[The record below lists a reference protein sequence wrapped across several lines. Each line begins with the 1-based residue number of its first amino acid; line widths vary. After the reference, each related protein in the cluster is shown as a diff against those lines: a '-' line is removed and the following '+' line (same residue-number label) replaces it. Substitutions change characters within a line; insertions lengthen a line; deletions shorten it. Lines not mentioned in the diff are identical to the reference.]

1 MSPTT
6 TSPATTT
13 TTPTTTSPTPTP
25 PPAPVSTTPPPD
37 YTLPAAFD
45 ARDVYPGQVPCKAF
59 DVLDQGGCNSCYAF
73 AAASSFS
80 ARLCRSSPTSLG
92 NAVVSPQQLMDC
104 SGGCAGG
111 NEATALSVLASRGD
125 VELWCDPYQQKQG
138 TCGSF
143 CSAGNKYAAVS
154 GSVRSVGG
162 AGPAGVIQMQ
172 YELVRG
178 GPGVVSFI
186 VMSDFFSYA
195 GGVYTP
201 SAGATEV
208 GGHAVSLVGWGV
220 DKGVPYWLC
229 QNSWGPSFGEGG
241 FFRILRGADTC
252 TIESRSGLVVAR
264 PVTPTACPNAR
275 CANGAVTLAD
285 CTCRCDNGK
294 TGPTCSVCA
303 LTCQHGG
310 VLDSQ
315 CTACTC
321 PLGYSG
327 RQCEN
332 GYSAAPLATC
342 AGDSTSITATYS
354 FASGA
359 LPPTQASLVGIY
371 AASETNPY
379 QYITAT
385 YLCGASYVAS
395 LRGGLCPTSGT
406 VSIPNPLAPGQY
418 KLAVAAYLLNM
429 DSFGDSG

>member
-1 MSPTT
+1 M
-6 TSPATTT
+6 
-13 TTPTTTSPTPTP
+13 
-25 PPAPVSTTPPPD
+25 STTPPPS
-37 YTLPAAFD
+37 YTPPDGYD
-45 ARDVYPGQVPCKAF
+45 ARDVSPGQVPCKAF

-80 ARLCRSSPTSLG
+80 ARLCRFNPTSLG

-104 SGGCAGG
+104 SGGCSGG
-111 NEATALSVLASRGD
+111 NEAVALSVLVSSGD
-125 VELWCDPYQQKQG
+125 VELWCDPYTQTSA

-143 CSAGNKYAAVS
+143 CGTGNTYAAVS
-154 GSVRSVGG
+154 GSVQRVGG
-162 AGPAGVIQMQ
+162 AGPAGVLQMQ

-178 GPGVVSFI
+178 GPGVVSFV
-186 VMSDFFSYA
+186 VMNDFFSYA

-220 DKGVPYWLC
+220 DNGVPYWLC
-229 QNSWGPSFGEGG
+229 QNSWGASFGEGG

-264 PVTPTACPNAR
+264 PVTPTACPSAK

-294 TGPTCSVCA
+294 TGPDCSVCA
-303 LTCQHGG
+303 LTCQNGG
-310 VLDSQ
+310 MLDSD

-321 PLGYSG
+321 PFGYSG

-342 AGDSTSITATYS
+342 AGDATPITITYT
-354 FASGA
+354 FPSGA
-359 LPPTQASLVGIY
+359 PPPTQASLVGVY
-371 AASETNPY
+371 QLSQNNPY
-379 QYITAT
+379 QYVTAA
-385 YLCGASYVAS
+385 YLCGPSYDGS

-406 VSIPNPLAPGQY
+406 VTIPNPGAAGQY
-418 KLAVAAYLLNM
+418 KIAVAVFVPVM
-429 DSFGDSG
+429 DAFGDQG